1 MRCFRFQAVP
11 RGEGEEAFGRSKRS
25 IGAKYASGLY
35 DANDLA
41 AAYNEGY
48 NAAFQK
54 VVLEV
59 MARLLAKW

>member
-1 MRCFRFQAVP
+1 MD
-11 RGEGEEAFGRSKRS
+11 
-25 IGAKYASGLY
+25 AKYAGGLY

-48 NAAFQK
+48 DDAFHK

>member
-1 MRCFRFQAVP
+1 MD
-11 RGEGEEAFGRSKRS
+11 
-25 IGAKYASGLY
+25 AKYASGLY
-35 DANDLA
+35 DVNDLA

-48 NAAFQK
+48 DTAFQK